1 MKKLLISLALVLS
14 TALAWAQNVKVE
26 GCKFELK
33 HGDLT
38 FYLDSDTAAYISVHL
53 VTYSELLKIDGKR
66 SDKWHRE
73 WPYGAY
79 TKDCLYKT
87 GFHLG
92 HLTPSNIT
100 SYDDSLN
107 YHSFSLFN
115 QAPQIG
121 AFNSGKWAQLE
132 KTVILDLKKKKE
144 DAAVI
149 TGVIYDKNAKRVNKT
164 RVKIPTTYYKIVATK
179 SGTVC
184 YLGSNINGLV
194 TQTDIKTILEL
205 AKNGGTN
212 LSISIKF

>member
-1 MKKLLISLALVLS
+1 MKKLLISIALVLS
-14 TALAWAQNVKVE
+14 TYSAFTQNVKVD

-33 HGDLT
+33 HDDLT
-38 FYLDSDTAAYISVHL
+38 FYLDSDTAAYVSVHL
-53 VTYSELLKIDGKR
+53 VSYAELLKIDGER

-73 WPYGAY
+73 WPGGAY
-79 TKDCLYKT
+79 TKDCLFKT
-87 GFHLG
+87 GFDLG

-100 SYDDSLN
+100 SYDDTLN

-115 QAPQIG
+115 QAPQLA
-121 AFNSGKWAQLE
+121 AFNRGKWAQLE

-149 TGVIYDKNAKRVNKT
+149 TGVIYDKNAKKVAGT

-184 YLGSNINGLV
+184 YLGSNVNGLV
-194 TQTDIKTILEL
+194 TQTDLKTILDL
-205 AKNGGTN
+205 AKSGGTN
-212 LSISIKF
+212 LGISIKF

>member
-1 MKKLLISLALVLS
+1 MA
-14 TALAWAQNVKVE
+14 TAAFTSAQSVKID

-38 FYLDSDTAAYISVHL
+38 FHLDSDTAAYVSVHT
-53 VTYSELLKIDGKR
+53 VSYANLLKIDGER

-73 WPYGAY
+73 WPGGAY
-79 TKDCLYKT
+79 TKDCLFKT
-87 GFHLG
+87 GFDLG

-100 SYDDSLN
+100 SYDDTLN

-115 QAPQIG
+115 QAPQLA
-121 AFNSGKWAQLE
+121 AFNRGKWAQLE

-149 TGVIYDKNAKRVNKT
+149 TGVIYDKNAKKVNKT
-164 RVKIPTTYYKIVATK
+164 RVKIPTTYWKIVATK

-184 YLGSNINGLV
+184 YIGSNVNGTV
-194 TQTDIKTILEL
+194 TQTDLKTILEL
-205 AKNGGTN
+205 AKAGGTN
-212 LSISIKF
+212 LGISVTFK

>member
-1 MKKLLISLALVLS
+1 MRRLLLVSMLIFAHS
-14 TALAWAQNVKVE
+14 VGRAQAVKVD
-26 GCKFELK
+26 GCKFKLV
-33 HGDLT
+33 HGDITL
-38 FYLDSDTAAYISVHL
+38 YLDSDTASYVSVHL
-53 VTYSELLKIDGKR
+53 ITYAELIGIDGDR

-73 WPYGAY
+73 WPGGPYQKNSLNKSGY
-79 TKDCLYKT
+79 D
-87 GFHLG
+87 LG

-100 SYDDSLN
+100 SYDDTLN

-115 QAPQIG
+115 QAPQVSK
-121 AFNSGKWAQLE
+121 FNRGKWAQLE

-149 TGVIYDKNAKRVNKT
+149 TGVIYDKNAKKVTGTK
-164 RVKIPTTYYKIVATK
+164 VKIPTTYYKIVSTK

-194 TQTDIKTILEL
+194 TQTDLKTILEL
-205 AKNGGTN
+205 AKKGGTN